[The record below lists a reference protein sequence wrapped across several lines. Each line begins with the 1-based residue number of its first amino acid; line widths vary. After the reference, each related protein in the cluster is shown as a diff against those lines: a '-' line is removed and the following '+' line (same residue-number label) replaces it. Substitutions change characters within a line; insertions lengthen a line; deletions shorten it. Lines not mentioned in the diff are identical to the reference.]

1 MLPGPVRDLLT
12 AAARGEVGLDHR
24 FLHALVDRF
33 DEAAPELVKF
43 GLEKRDDPVSLEPLF
58 IDLFRFCPRA
68 EALPLL
74 VESVRYDPE
83 ELPDELVEAFC
94 RLGEASIGP
103 LLDLYEELGLERGS
117 EVAFVL
123 AALQVPDPRIEQL
136 IEERRALA
144 LDDGDF
150 LLEVYRDRGA
160 TLEPYDIWSDYPEVA
175 GPRFDLMS
183 QERLLQLAQED
194 PDPGVRG
201 HCWENLELEAARPA
215 MLRRL
220 QDTQAPLVERCGALA
235 GLASG
240 EEDALVRPYIWEF
253 YEIPEA
259 RAKALQA
266 MRRTMDPGFAEFFSR
281 HLDDPDL
288 ETRRAAILGAGYLRM
303 HSQLRRIEKYFFDE
317 ELRLDALYAYAL
329 AAPGKVS
336 ALHARRTLVKIDKLA
351 DGLSAEE
358 AELVEAALDD
368 LLVLHGLAPVFSP
381 EEAGAPE
388 PPAAAKHV

>member
-1 MLPGPVRDLLT
+1 VLTAPVRDLLI
-12 AAARGEVGLDHR
+12 AAAQGEVGLDHR
-24 FLHALVDRF
+24 FLQALLGRF
-33 DEAAPELVKF
+33 DDATPELVKF
-43 GLEKRDDPVSLEPLF
+43 GLEERDDPVSLEPLL
-58 IDLFRFCPRA
+58 IDLFRFSPSA

-74 VESVRYDPE
+74 IDLVRRDPAE
-83 ELPDELVEAFC
+83 IADELVEAFC

-103 LLDLYEELGLERGS
+103 LLDLYKELGPERGS

-123 AALQVPDPRIEQL
+123 AALQSPDPRIQQL
-136 IEERRALA
+136 IEERPALG
-144 LDDGDF
+144 DDGF
-150 LLEVYRDRGA
+150 LLEVYGNRGA
-160 TLEPYDIWSDYPEVA
+160 TLEPYDIWSDYPDEA
-175 GPRFDLMS
+175 GPRFDVMS
-183 QERLLQLAQED
+183 QDRLFHLAQNSAD
-194 PDPGVRG
+194 PEVRG
-201 HCWENLELEAARPA
+201 RSWAHLESEQARSV
-215 MLRRL
+215 MLSRL
-220 QDTQAPLVERCGALA
+220 QDPSVPVVERSGALI

-240 EEDALVRPYIWEF
+240 EGDALVRPHILEF
-253 YEIPEA
+253 YQIPEA
-259 RAKALQA
+259 RVQALEA
-266 MRRTMDPGFAEFFSR
+266 MRRTLDPGFGIYFSR

-381 EEAGAPE
+381 EEAAAPE